1 MARSSM
7 KQIENDEMKIIL
19 ELQKNARESI
29 DKIADRCNFSR
40 QKVWRIMNKL
50 EEKLKIW
57 GYTAVTDDEKMGVNR
72 YFVLIKRTVTPLT
85 NELAE
90 KIVNRDIE
98 KSIEK
103 ETIAIEGSYFVHGKY
118 DWIICLTAEN
128 IKQAKKFCDNLQ
140 NIYHGFI
147 SNIIILENLFS
158 IRHHGLLNPNKEEIK
173 DFL

>member
-1 MARSSM
+1 MI
-7 KQIENDEMKIIL
+7 QIEKDEMKIVL

-29 DKIADRCNFSR
+29 DRIAERCKFSR

-50 EEKLKIW
+50 EEKHQIW
-57 GYTAVTDDEKMGVNR
+57 GYTAVTDDEKMGVKR
-72 YFVLIKRTVTPLT
+72 FFVLIKRTVTPLT

-98 KSIEK
+98 KSIKK
-103 ETIAIEGSYFVHGKY
+103 EAITIECSYFVHGKY

-128 IKQAKKFCDNLQ
+128 IKQAKKFCDILQ
-140 NIYHGFI
+140 NVYTGHI
-147 SNIIILENLFS
+147 SDIIILENLFS
-158 IRHHGLLNPNKEEIK
+158 IRNHGLLNPNKEEIK

>member
-7 KQIENDEMKIIL
+7 KQLENDEMKIIH

-29 DKIADRCNFSR
+29 DKIAERCNFSR

-50 EEKLKIW
+50 EENHKIW

-72 YFVLIKRTVTPLT
+72 YFVLIKRTVTPLI
-85 NELAE
+85 NEIAE
-90 KIVNRDIE
+90 KIVKREIE
-98 KSIEK
+98 KTIEK
-103 ETIAIEGSYFVHGKY
+103 DSINIECSYFVHGKY

-128 IKQAKKFCDNLQ
+128 IKQAKKFCDILQ
-140 NIYHGFI
+140 NVYHGYI

-158 IRHHGLLNPNKEEIK
+158 IRNHGLLNPNKEEIK